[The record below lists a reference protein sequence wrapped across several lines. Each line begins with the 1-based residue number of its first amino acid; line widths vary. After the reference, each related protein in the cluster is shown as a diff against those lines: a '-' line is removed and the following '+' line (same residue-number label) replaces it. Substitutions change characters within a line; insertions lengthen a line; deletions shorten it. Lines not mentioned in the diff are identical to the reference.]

1 MLVLCDYLK
10 INNDKI
16 LIQLIEHY
24 YKLNKK
30 KNRKYDIYLSKQ
42 HESVIGI
49 IVEEDVFL
57 HSFQVSNKSDIYE
70 KLLNKFNNDNVR
82 MLLKYEIFRKDK
94 LYMILNEK
102 FKMEF
107 GQDSKWS
114 NEVYNKYLESHPIIK
129 QDVKIKYKTLTL
141 VK

>member
-49 IVEEDVFL
+49 IVEEDVF
-57 HSFQVSNKSDIYE
+57 
-70 KLLNKFNNDNVR
+70 
-82 MLLKYEIFRKDK
+82 
-94 LYMILNEK
+94 
-102 FKMEF
+102 
-107 GQDSKWS
+107 
-114 NEVYNKYLESHPIIK
+114 
-129 QDVKIKYKTLTL
+129 
-141 VK
+141 